1 MTNIQTIPCYKRGC
15 GQDSGHIIQL
25 KGGQV
30 RYVCFDHLHDFALE
44 APSDMPVDF
53 HRRVY
58 AKWRE
63 DYGLERMSYLD
74 LNAIV
79 EITRRDSGYRYSDW
93 EY

>member
-1 MTNIQTIPCYKRGC
+1 MTTATVPCYKQGC
-15 GQDSGHIIQL
+15 RSDAGHLITLKSGNI
-25 KGGQV
+25 

-53 HRRVY
+53 HRRCY
-58 AKWRE
+58 SKWRN
-63 DYGLERMSYLD
+63 DYGLDPMTDED

-79 EITRRDSGYRYSDW
+79 EITRRDSGYRFADW